1 MRNFW
6 IVPGSEKNWNQSLI
20 SKGIWG
26 IEDTA
31 FKKLHWLAIEPND
44 LILFYVT
51 GSVRGIV
58 GYGFIR
64 SKFHQDTP
72 LWEIEIKEGC
82 VKYPLRFE
90 FDIDFILPQ
99 NEWHDKKIPL
109 SGRGGFRQPL
119 ILKEWEEIKPLIQAL
134 NPNAPAE
141 LMKDISLPIVSIEE
155 EKAHPTHEDIKNLL
169 WEIGKYQSFIANVE
183 FPMGPE
189 RLDVVWRRLPE
200 SVPTYVFEVQV
211 GGDIYH
217 ALGKLKHA
225 HDLWNSRIFLISSI
239 DYLSTIN
246 QLLSGTF
253 HEIQPIL
260 KFIETKKISSL
271 HQAKINI
278 FNIERELGIIP

>member
-26 IEDTA
+26 IENTA
-31 FKKLHWLAIEPND
+31 FKKLHWLAIESND

-51 GSVRGIV
+51 GRVKGIV
-58 GYGFIR
+58 GYGSIR

-72 LWEIEIKEGC
+72 LWEAEIKEGC

-90 FDIDFILPQ
+90 FDVDFILPQ
-99 NEWHDKKIPL
+99 SEWYDKRITI

-119 ILKEWEEIKPLIQAL
+119 ILREWEDIKPLIQAL

-141 LMKDISLPIVSIEE
+141 LMKEISLPAVSIEE
-155 EKAHPTHEDIKNLL
+155 DKAHPTHENIKNLL
-169 WEIGKYQSFIANVE
+169 LEIGKFQSFIANVE

-225 HDLWNSRIFLISSI
+225 HDLWNSRIFLVSST
-239 DYLSTIN
+239 DYLGAIN